1 MVDDDRDFRVAVTRL
16 LQASG
21 YEVCAYDSAHEFL
34 KAERSSVPGCVLLD
48 VSMPDMSGLDLQQE
62 LARHEE
68 QLPIIFL
75 TGHGDIPMS
84 VRAIQAGAIDFLTK
98 PVEREPLLEAIE
110 RALVQDALARA
121 TREQTRALRTRY
133 GALTPR
139 ERQVFDE
146 VTAGKSSKQIAVEL
160 GTAER
165 TIKAHRANLME
176 KMQVSSVAELA
187 RAAEQLRA
195 VEVRL
200 HHSQSH

>member
-1 MVDDDRDFRVAVTRL
+1 
-16 LQASG
+16 
-21 YEVCAYDSAHEFL
+21 
-34 KAERSSVPGCVLLD
+34 
-48 VSMPDMSGLDLQQE
+48 
-62 LARHEE
+62 
-68 QLPIIFL
+68 
-75 TGHGDIPMS
+75 MS

-98 PVEREPLLEAIE
+98 PVERKPLLEAIE
-110 RALVQDALARA
+110 RAFVHDAMDRA
-121 TREQTRALRTRY
+121 TREQTRALRARF

-200 HHSQSH
+200 HHPQSH